1 MRARR
6 MHSDHPASRAAAC
19 MAMAMGGGGWG
30 LGGGSEAGGRRRA
43 CIHTAVEL
51 MYLISV
57 PKGEV

>member
-30 LGGGSEAGGRRRA
+30 LGGGSVGGGREATRLHTYSCRA
-43 CIHTAVEL
+43 H
-51 MYLISV
+51 V
-57 PKGEV
+57 PYVRA